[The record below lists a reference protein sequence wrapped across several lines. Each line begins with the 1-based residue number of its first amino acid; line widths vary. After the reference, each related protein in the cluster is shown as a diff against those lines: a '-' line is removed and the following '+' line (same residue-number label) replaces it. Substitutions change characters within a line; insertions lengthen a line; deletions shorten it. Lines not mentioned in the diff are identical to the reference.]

1 MKNVICIN
9 HTPQECGPDSLIF
22 VDTFDGQIIKEVTVD
37 HFLDW
42 EAYHPNAI
50 EGSTDIVFYRT
61 LQQDNKREF
70 KIGNTVYYSGN
81 EFRPGYETEDL
92 KHPVYLEGNYII
104 KNVEA
109 VGIYHIKHG
118 IWGKPMDLDICRITM
133 RAYQETDY
141 NVYHPDEDRFYKEL
155 ADQGIDLPVMSEEE
169 WLITKIEDV
178 INWIAGQLGYK
189 VLNIINC

>member
-9 HTPQECGPDSLIF
+9 HVPQECGCDTLIF
-22 VDTFDGQIIKEVTVD
+22 VNTFDGQIIKEVTVD
-37 HFLDW
+37 HFHDW
-42 EAYHPNAI
+42 DAYHPDAT
-50 EGSTDIVFYRT
+50 EDSTDVVFYRT
-61 LQQDNKREF
+61 LQQDNRREF
-70 KIGNTVYYSGN
+70 KIDNTVYYSGN

-104 KNVEA
+104 KNVET

-118 IWGKPMDLDICRITM
+118 IGGKPMDLDICRITM

-141 NVYHPDEDRFYKEL
+141 NVYHPDEDRFYQEL
-155 ADQGIDLPVMSEEE
+155 ADQGIAMHQMTEKE
-169 WLITKIEDV
+169 WQMLRIEDV
-178 INWIAGQLGYK
+178 IGIIAEQLGYK